1 MSKLLSS
8 GFSRLWRCKVFWIC
22 TALMLLLGAA
32 EVYDAYRWA
41 EYGERYIDDI
51 LFAYAPTISILSAA
65 FISLFIGRE
74 YSDGTMRNKLV
85 IGIRRGTVYLSNFIL
100 SSCASLLMCLV
111 YILSVLCGLF
121 VLDPQP
127 IDFAEFA
134 PLFGLSILAVLS
146 FCAIFTAISLLCRN
160 RAASAVIC
168 LIAAFVMLTLSV
180 MVYDQLLEPE
190 INPEAAFLNP
200 ETGEFVVVP
209 SAPNPFYI
217 GGARRVVYEF
227 LNDFL
232 PTGQGM
238 QIAMHNVSSTPRVT
252 IFSLCLIF
260 LTTLAGCLAFQRKDL
275 K

>member
-8 GFSRLWRCKVFWIC
+8 GFARLWRSKIFWIC

-41 EYGERYIDDI
+41 EYGERYLDDI

-100 SSCASLLMCLV
+100 SSCASLLMCLA

-127 IDFAEFA
+127 IDFGEFA

-160 RAASAVIC
+160 RAAAAVIC
-168 LIAAFVMLTLSV
+168 LVAAFVMLTLSV
-180 MVYDQLLEPE
+180 MVYDQLLELE

-209 SAPNPFYI
+209 SAPNPLYI

-238 QIAMHNVSSTPRVT
+238 QIAMHNVTSTPRVVA
-252 IFSLCLIF
+252 FSLCLI
-260 LTTLAGCLAFQRKDL
+260 LITTLGGMLIFKSKDL